1 MKIILLGYCLII
13 CLGTVLLRLPISVRN
28 GSEHSFL
35 TSFFTATSA
44 TCVTGL
50 VRADTY
56 TNWSVFGQA
65 VILTLI
71 QIGGIGFMTICIS
84 AISLTKRNIGLTSRS
99 LMQNSISAPQ
109 LGGIVRMTKF
119 VSLGTLIIE
128 GTGAMLLAFYFCP
141 MLGFGK
147 GIWYSIFHS
156 ISAFCNAG
164 FDIFGVLQPGGSLI
178 PFQTDPV
185 VCLTLMVLI
194 VIGGLGFFVW
204 EDVFRAIRA
213 HSIRHLSVYTKLVL
227 VCTGVLIVAGTGV
240 ICALEWD
247 NADTLGSMTVPQKLL
262 AGAFQSVTTRTAGF
276 ASVDQGAMR
285 EATRA
290 VSVMLMLI
298 GGSSGSTA
306 GGLKTVTATVLLLA
320 AVAGAR
326 GKNHVQVFKR
336 SVSDWQV
343 RDAMSIAVSMV
354 LLCFVGAIVLSVD
367 SNVSFLNSL
376 FETASALGT
385 VGLTANVTP
394 FLQLPSKIM
403 LIAFMYFGRVGVLT
417 ISLGFL
423 MGDRAAG
430 RFRYAETRLLIG

>member
-1 MKIILLGYCLII
+1 
-13 CLGTVLLRLPISVRN
+13 
-28 GSEHSFL
+28 
-35 TSFFTATSA
+35 
-44 TCVTGL
+44 
-50 VRADTY
+50 
-56 TNWSVFGQA
+56 
-65 VILTLI
+65 
-71 QIGGIGFMTICIS
+71 
-84 AISLTKRNIGLTSRS
+84 
-99 LMQNSISAPQ
+99 
-109 LGGIVRMTKF
+109 
-119 VSLGTLIIE
+119 
-128 GTGAMLLAFYFCP
+128 
-141 MLGFGK
+141 
-147 GIWYSIFHS
+147 
-156 ISAFCNAG
+156 
-164 FDIFGVLQPGGSLI
+164 
-178 PFQTDPV
+178 
-185 VCLTLMVLI
+185 
-194 VIGGLGFFVW
+194 
-204 EDVFRAIRA
+204 
-213 HSIRHLSVYTKLVL
+213 
-227 VCTGVLIVAGTGV
+227 
-240 ICALEWD
+240 
-247 NADTLGSMTVPQKLL
+247 
-262 AGAFQSVTTRTAGF
+262 
-276 ASVDQGAMR
+276 
-285 EATRA
+285 
-290 VSVMLMLI
+290 MLMLI